1 MEKIIDITRTISSN
15 MSMYP
20 GVEKPVITKDHSFE
34 MDGYNTRSLKLTTH
48 TGTHC
53 DAPAHMLSSGN
64 TVDNLDM
71 QDFITNGI
79 IIKIDTKNEAGIGV
93 NKISDAVNILKK
105 YQSLILMTDWNYE
118 GKEAFNE
125 YTNFPHL
132 TLEASDYIAKN
143 LPDLHVIGINSPSI
157 AINSNLSSNVEN
169 DVFETHRRLLLK
181 NKLILEDLD
190 LKYFQKSNDNA
201 IEGTL
206 FFAPLKI
213 LEGDGG
219 PCRAIFI
226 LKDNKI

>member
-1 MEKIIDITRTISSN
+1 
-15 MSMYP
+15 
-20 GVEKPVITKDHSFE
+20 
-34 MDGYNTRSLKLTTH
+34 
-48 TGTHC
+48 
-53 DAPAHMLSSGN
+53 
-64 TVDNLDM
+64 
-71 QDFITNGI
+71 
-79 IIKIDTKNEAGIGV
+79 
-93 NKISDAVNILKK
+93 
-105 YQSLILMTDWNYE
+105 MTDWNYE

-226 LKDNKI
+226 LKDNKIYAPPYPTPPILHNRYIHTCLSLKQCTSITGKAYSINYKNNR